1 MVTLPEPAGWHP
13 QTPAG
18 VTHLAP
24 SWLCSSRALPSSS
37 VGWYLSPHI
46 PLSPACPP
54 ARENYLFTCSC
65 PKCLAQADDADVTS
79 DEEEEGEGETD
90 DAELEDEMTDV

>member
-1 MVTLPEPAGWHP
+1 MWDCTCLN
-13 QTPAG
+13 T
-18 VTHLAP
+18 
-24 SWLCSSRALPSSS
+24 
-37 VGWYLSPHI
+37 I
-46 PLSPACPP
+46 PLCPPACPP
-54 ARENYLFTCSC
+54 SRENYLFTCSC

>member
-1 MVTLPEPAGWHP
+1 MPDP
-13 QTPAG
+13 
-18 VTHLAP
+18 
-24 SWLCSSRALPSSS
+24 LPSSS
-37 VGWYLSPHI
+37 VGLVPVSVPSLFLL
-46 PLSPACPP
+46 PS
-54 ARENYLFTCSC
+54 RENYLFTCSC

>member
-1 MVTLPEPAGWHP
+1 MEPPNSSGSDTFSPFLAVPFPSPCPAAGWDC
-13 QTPAG
+13 T
-18 VTHLAP
+18 
-24 SWLCSSRALPSSS
+24 S
-37 VGWYLSPHI
+37 LSTI
-46 PLSPACPP
+46 PVSPACPP

>member
-1 MVTLPEPAGWHP
+1 MWDCT
-13 QTPAG
+13 
-18 VTHLAP
+18 
-24 SWLCSSRALPSSS
+24 
-37 VGWYLSPHI
+37 SPNTI
-46 PLSPACPP
+46 PVSP

>member
-1 MVTLPEPAGWHP
+1 MSHTEPLPGCPVPLPAQQQCGTAP
-13 QTPAG
+13 VPTPPC
-18 VTHLAP
+18 VSCLLT
-24 SWLCSSRALPSSS
+24 C
-37 VGWYLSPHI
+37 
-46 PLSPACPP
+46 
-54 ARENYLFTCSC
+54 RENYLFTCSC